1 MCLLEAP
8 FRVNESVA
16 PSADQPKDTERQIA
30 VNLPL
35 KTFLCNTSSGYPT
48 KWGLIVAQ
56 NDQATGIHFC
66 I

>member
-1 MCLLEAP
+1 M
-8 FRVNESVA
+8 V
-16 PSADQPKDTERQIA
+16 PSGNKPKDTERQIA

-35 KTFLCNTSSGYPT
+35 KTFLCNTSNGYPS

-56 NDQATGIHFC
+56 NDQATGIQFC